1 MGFGMNQL
9 MDTFVPSFKNVNSRN
24 MKFNKIPLIVLL
36 SIVAASCNSAQ
47 KEPTPQDEKT
57 SFTVNDSSMHTAD
70 KANYKNIV
78 FASTSDLVCG
88 MPVSAGVSD
97 TAVYQNKV
105 YGFCAS
111 ECKAEFLKDPASYIA
126 KK

>member
-1 MGFGMNQL
+1 MNQL

-24 MKFNKIPLIVLL
+24 MKFNKIPLTVLI
-36 SIVAASCNSAQ
+36 SIVAVSCNSAQ
-47 KEPTPQDEKT
+47 KDPVRQDVT
-57 SFTVNDSSMHTAD
+57 TTVPGNDSSMHTAD
-70 KANYKNIV
+70 KAIYKNIA
-78 FASTSDLVCG
+78 FASTTDLVCG

-111 ECKAEFLKDPASYIA
+111 ECKAEFQKDPASYIV